1 MGGDAG
7 SEGESEAEQK
17 ELGGHSNHRK
27 NGKSEAL
34 PLRLETSALDRPPK
48 APAML
53 SLPNEEHEMSHTVF
67 NLSIGYFDILK
78 QYLFE
83 VLYSETRSEVA
94 PKVSG

>member
-17 ELGGHSNHRK
+17 ELGAGHSNHRK

-53 SLPNEEHEMSHTVF
+53 SLPNEEHEMGHTVCSL
-67 NLSIGYFDILK
+67 NLVR
-78 QYLFE
+78 
-83 VLYSETRSEVA
+83 VLIF
-94 PKVSG
+94 